1 MQIFAPGP
9 NLDDSG
15 DVMSL
20 SFERGTVRE
29 QRIDMGEFRLDLY
42 RAMQQIDRYLRAERS
57 KMPNDLLR
65 DERQNVGRLISM
77 IISLP
82 RSVRHEHHALHDEP
96 EDINNPTPLS
106 EIPGTWAVPIQEI
119 SNFASVQFPDIQQSM
134 TDGNYDTPLDSTRLQ
149 ELRAVISDSV
159 GGKV

>member
-1 MQIFAPGP
+1 MQIFAPEP
-9 NLDDSG
+9 EVDDQDS
-15 DVMSL
+15 VVSF

-29 QRIDMGEFRLDLY
+29 KRIDIGEFRLDLY
-42 RAMQQIDRYLRAERS
+42 RAMQQMDRYLRAERS
-57 KMPNDLLR
+57 KMPHDLLR

-96 EDINNPTPLS
+96 EDMDNPTPLS

-119 SNFASVQFPDIQQSM
+119 SNFASVQFPDIQQRM
-134 TDGNYDTPLDSTRLQ
+134 TDGDYDAPLDSVRLQ